1 MIMTS
6 AVAAMTHAVSPVSS
20 AKFRSP
26 PNPISAGISTGR
38 ITLRSPR
45 GICHG
50 VIRRAPPAFRS
61 GLREQLDP
69 DAVRILDVRPSAPRG
84 LHLEHHRMAPPPP
97 SSPAGDPP
105 WGYFAHPPRLS
116 DRLSVTA
123 PFEFPSASSMSALRL
138 VALSPSTPGGGP
150 AFFPPGAALWG
161 GRGGPPRGCPR

>member
-69 DAVRILDVRPSAPRG
+69 DAVRILDVRPSAPPG
-84 LHLEHHRMAPPPP
+84 LFGEDDGMV
-97 SSPAGDPP
+97 
-105 WGYFAHPPRLS
+105 RLLRFRE
-116 DRLSVTA
+116 RL
-123 PFEFPSASSMSALRL
+123 FEVLPLGRQL
-138 VALSPSTPGGGP
+138 V
-150 AFFPPGAALWG
+150 GA
-161 GRGGPPRGCPR
+161 

>member
-69 DAVRILDVRPSAPRG
+69 NAVRILDVRPSAGRG
-84 LHLEHHRMAPPPP
+84 LHVEHDGMA
-97 SSPAGDPP
+97 
-105 WGYFAHPPRLS
+105 RL
-116 DRLSVTA
+116 
-123 PFEFPSASSMSALRL
+123 LRL
-138 VALSPSTPGGGP
+138 RERLVEVLDLERQVGEPLPHDVVRREAGPFLVVVQLEDESVLLAREVA
-150 AFFPPGAALWG
+150 
-161 GRGGPPRGCPR
+161 RN

>member
-69 DAVRILDVRPSAPRG
+69 NAVRILDVRPSAGRG
-84 LHLEHHRMAPPPP
+84 LYVEDDGMARLLRFRERLVEVLDLERQVVEPLPDDVVRRE
-97 SSPAGDPP
+97 AGPFLVVVQLEDESVVLAREVGRDP
-105 WGYFAHPPRLS
+105 FR
-116 DRLSVTA
+116 RVNR
-123 PFEFPSASSMSALRL
+123 ASS
-138 VALSPSTPGGGP
+138 
-150 AFFPPGAALWG
+150 
-161 GRGGPPRGCPR
+161 

>member
-50 VIRRAPPAFRS
+50 EIRRAPPAFRS

-69 DAVRILDVRPSAPRG
+69 NAVRILDVRPSAPRG
-84 LHLEHHRMAPPPP
+84 LHDPGEGGAHILLGLE
-97 SSPAGDPP
+97 
-105 WGYFAHPPRLS
+105 RLFQ
-116 DRLSVTA
+116 DL
-123 PFEFPSASSMSALRL
+123 PMHI
-138 VALSPSTPGGGP
+138 
-150 AFFPPGAALWG
+150 
-161 GRGGPPRGCPR
+161 